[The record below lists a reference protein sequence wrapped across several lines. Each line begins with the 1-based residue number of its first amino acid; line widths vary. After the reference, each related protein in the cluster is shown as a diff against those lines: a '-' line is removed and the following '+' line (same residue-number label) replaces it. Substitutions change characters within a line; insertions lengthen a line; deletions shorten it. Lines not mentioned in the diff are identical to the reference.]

1 MITGKTSCG
10 YEYSI
15 EKYKFD
21 DMELVDML
29 GDLEENPFL
38 MGKVIE
44 KLIGK
49 EEKKKLY
56 DLLRTEDGNVPVEA
70 TRKAIEEIFNSDKTS
85 KNC

>member
-15 EKYKFD
+15 PESRFD
-21 DMELVDML
+21 DMELMDL
-29 GDLEENPFL
+29 LADLEEDVFL
-38 MGKVIE
+38 MGKIIE

-56 DLLRTEDGNVPVEA
+56 NLLRTEDGNVPVEA
-70 TRKAIEEIFNSDKTS
+70 TQATIKEIFDSNNKT
-85 KNC
+85 KN